1 MSVPIDESAIRHI
14 ARLSR
19 IALSEDRIPDLVE
32 QLRKIMTYFDKLGEL
47 DTEDTKPLARA
58 VDLET
63 VMAADQRTASLPTEA
78 ALDAAPERDGNLF
91 RVPKVLGD
99 S

>member
-1 MSVPIDESAIRHI
+1 MSVPIDEDTIRRI

-19 IALSEDRIPDLVE
+19 IDLPDSRIPALLE
-32 QLRKIMTYFDKLGEL
+32 QFREILTYFDKLGEL
-47 DTEDTKPLARA
+47 DTEDTDPLPRA
-58 VDLET
+58 VDLQN
-63 VMAADQRTASLPTEA
+63 VMGADQPVQSLPTES
-78 ALDAAPERDGNLF
+78 ALEAAPERDGNLF